1 MKHLIYISI
10 FVSLIIAGC
19 NNSPAKQS
27 NITSMEPE
35 KNTNPVFSKTDTAKV
50 EINDTE
56 WKKILPKDVYNI
68 AREKGTERAFS
79 GKFWDHKEGGTY
91 YCQACGN
98 PLFNSNGKFDS
109 NCGWPSFFEPISKGS
124 IIYAPDNTYGM
135 KRTEVMCGKC
145 KAHLGHVF
153 EDGPP
158 PTGLRYCINSV
169 ILDFSA
175 GSGGE
180 KAKDAE
186 KTFNGKQ

>member
-1 MKHLIYISI
+1 M
-10 FVSLIIAGC
+10 VSLIINSCA
-19 NNSPAKQS
+19 NSPAKQA
-27 NITSMEPE
+27 NTANMEPVKKE
-35 KNTNPVFSKTDTAKV
+35 TPVFSKTDTTKV
-50 EINDTE
+50 EFSNEE
-56 WKKILPKDVYNI
+56 WKKILPADVYNI

-91 YCQACGN
+91 YCAACGN
-98 PLFNSNGKFDS
+98 PLFNSNGKFES

-169 ILDFSA
+169 ILDFST

-180 KAKDAE
+180 KAADAKE
-186 KTFNGKQ
+186 KFDKKQ